1 MVAHT
6 YNPSTMEVE
15 TESDMAGQREEYKA
29 GRDRNSDLFT
39 LRIHRDRLLL
49 LQSEDFIEVRA
60 LVAAV
65 LLL

>member
-1 MVAHT
+1 
-6 YNPSTMEVE
+6 MEIE
-15 TESDMAGQREEYKA
+15 NDMAGQREECKA

-39 LRIHRDRLLL
+39 LRIHRDRRLL